1 MTLEETG
8 IIMDILTTAYPRF
21 YSGPDAPDMMKTL
34 TLWAEMFAR
43 DEVALVA
50 AAVKALIESDE
61 KGYPPHIGAVKA
73 KLRLLTSGGELGELE
88 AWGIV
93 AKALRNS
100 TYGSKEE
107 FEMLPSVIKR
117 IVGSP
122 AQLREW
128 GLMDHDTVHSV
139 VASNF
144 QRSYRSILQREQEIA
159 KLPPDVKA
167 LVGKL
172 VNDKKMDALPE
183 KKAELPQKPEDR
195 PVPAPREKLKAA
207 ISPGTGRSK
216 GEVLAALRGGQDGG

>member
-8 IIMDILTTAYPRF
+8 VIMDILTTAYPRF

-50 AAVKALIESDE
+50 AAVKALIEADE
-61 KGYPPHIGAVKA
+61 RGYPPHIGAVKA
-73 KLRLLTSGGELGELE
+73 KLRLLTSGGEMSETE

-100 TYGSKEE
+100 AYGSREE
-107 FEMLPSVIKR
+107 FEKFPPVIKR
-117 IVGSP
+117 LVGSP
-122 AQLREW
+122 AQLKEW
-128 GLMDHDTVHSV
+128 GAMDSETVHSV

-144 QRSYRSILQREQEIA
+144 QRSYRSILQREREVA
-159 KLPPDVKA
+159 MLPPDVKA

-172 VNDKKMDALPE
+172 ANDKKMDALPE
-183 KKAELPQKPEDR
+183 KKPVLPQKPEDR

-216 GEVLAALRGGQDGG
+216 EKVLALLKGGG

>member
-8 IIMDILTTAYPRF
+8 VIMDILATAYPRF

-43 DEVALVA
+43 DDVALVA
-50 AAVKALIESDE
+50 AAVMALIESDE

-122 AQLREW
+122 SQLREW
-128 GLMDHDTVHSV
+128 GLMDHDTAHSV

-144 QRSYRSILQREQEIA
+144 QRSYRSILQREREVA
-159 KLPPDVKA
+159 MLPPDVKT
-167 LVGKL
+167 LVGKIS
-172 VNDKKMDALPE
+172 DGKKPDDLPE
-183 KKAELPQKPEDR
+183 EKPTFPQNPEDK
-195 PVPAPREKLKAA
+195 PVPAPREKLVVA
-207 ISPGTGRSK
+207 ISHGTGRSRE
-216 GEVLAALRGGQDGG
+216 EVLAALRGGQDGG